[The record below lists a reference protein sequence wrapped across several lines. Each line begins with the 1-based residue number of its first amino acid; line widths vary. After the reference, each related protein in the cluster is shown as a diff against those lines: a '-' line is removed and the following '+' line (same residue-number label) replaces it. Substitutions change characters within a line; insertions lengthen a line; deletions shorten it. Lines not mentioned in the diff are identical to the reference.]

1 MSFHQMNKKD
11 ALIIL
16 IKHSFLLTDEL
27 KNKLLLK
34 IEIMNENQ
42 INTLGKFLADEKRNA
57 IKTAP
62 KALIDYQEF
71 LDKLKYN

>member
-11 ALIIL
+11 AVKVL

-34 IEIMNENQ
+34 IEIMDENQ
-42 INTLGKFLADEKRNA
+42 INTLGQFLADEKRNA

-62 KALIDYQEF
+62 TALTDYQEF
-71 LDKLKYN
+71 LDKL

>member
-1 MSFHQMNKKD
+1 MNKKD
-11 ALIIL
+11 AVKVL

-62 KALIDYQEF
+62 KALSDYDEF
-71 LDKLKYN
+71 LDKLKNLLFLN